1 MPMRSMTGFG
11 RGESENSTHKVTVD
25 IKSVN
30 GKFLDINVKMGKNF
44 LSVEED
50 IKNIIKAKQ
59 TRGTIDV
66 FVSVLDKGVSAPTLV
81 INFDLA
87 KEIYNESA
95 KISSQLNIPNN
106 ISAKDLLKFDDVME
120 IDTNSIEIESISK
133 LIKLATEVAV
143 NNMSVMQETEGK
155 KMQADLKDKINQMSN
170 VVEKI
175 KSFAP
180 EAIEEFRNKL
190 KQRISEALVD
200 TSLDMNRFLNEV
212 AYYVDKS
219 DINEEI
225 VRLHSHINQ
234 FNKLILDTDPVGKRL
249 EFLTQEITREIN
261 TTGSKVSNINLTTLV
276 LEAKNINETIKE
288 QIRNVE

>member
-212 AYYVDKS
+212 AYYVDKT

-234 FNKLILDTDPVGKRL
+234 FNKLILDTEPVGKRL

>member
-120 IDTNSIEIESISK
+120 IDTNSIEIEFISK

-212 AYYVDKS
+212 AYYVDKT

-234 FNKLILDTDPVGKRL
+234 FNKLILDTEPVGKRL

>member
-1 MPMRSMTGFG
+1 MRSMTGFG

-155 KMQADLKDKINQMSN
+155 KMQADLKDKINKISN

-200 TSLDMNRFLNEV
+200 TPLDMNRFLNEV
-212 AYYVDKS
+212 AYYVDKT

-234 FNKLILDTDPVGKRL
+234 FNKLILDTEPVGKRL

>member
-1 MPMRSMTGFG
+1 MAEANPKIL
-11 RGESENSTHKVTVD
+11 H
-25 IKSVN
+25 IKSVK

-212 AYYVDKS
+212 AYYVDKT

>member
-1 MPMRSMTGFG
+1 
-11 RGESENSTHKVTVD
+11 
-25 IKSVN
+25 
-30 GKFLDINVKMGKNF
+30 
-44 LSVEED
+44 
-50 IKNIIKAKQ
+50 
-59 TRGTIDV
+59 
-66 FVSVLDKGVSAPTLV
+66 
-81 INFDLA
+81 
-87 KEIYNESA
+87 
-95 KISSQLNIPNN
+95 
-106 ISAKDLLKFDDVME
+106 
-120 IDTNSIEIESISK
+120 
-133 LIKLATEVAV
+133 
-143 NNMSVMQETEGK
+143 
-155 KMQADLKDKINQMSN
+155 MQADLKDKINQMSN

-212 AYYVDKS
+212 AYYVDKT

-234 FNKLILDTDPVGKRL
+234 FNKLILDTEPVGKRL

>member
-1 MPMRSMTGFG
+1 MRSMTGFG

>member
-1 MPMRSMTGFG
+1 MRSMTGFG

-66 FVSVLDKGVSAPTLV
+66 FVSVLDKGVSAPTLI

-212 AYYVDKS
+212 AYYVDKT

-234 FNKLILDTDPVGKRL
+234 FNKLILDTEPVGKRL